1 MREPVATPILMTVAD
16 IIAMDNWLHRTQTA
30 IEKASQ
36 ISEDI
41 RGKPNDFYFLRL
53 FYTEQ
58 YLGWQSEDAL
68 YHAFCSIAFVI
79 YATLSIIWLRTQSA
93 FLQRHTTTRYLLIAS
108 LCIVPMFILLFF
120 AGGRNTMAPV
130 SPGVSELKKVCC
142 SQAFVFPREKAGD
155 LVTWYEEKPRR
166 SGDVD
171 VVIAH
176 YGRRNGELKLALTPP
191 VVQHIGRISSKGNE
205 PHKMF
210 NFGFEKFDW
219 RELRKEHAAAVD

>member
-1 MREPVATPILMTVAD
+1 
-16 IIAMDNWLHRTQTA
+16 MDGWLHRTQSALQT
-30 IEKASQ
+30 ASQ
-36 ISEDI
+36 LSEQK
-41 RGKPNDFYFLRL
+41 RGKANDFYFLRL

-58 YLGWQSEDAL
+58 YLGWQSEDAF
-68 YHAFCSIAFVI
+68 YHASWSIAFVI
-79 YATLSIIWLRTQSA
+79 YAALSIIWLRTQSA
-93 FLQRHTTTRYLLIAS
+93 FLQRHTTTRHLLIAS
-108 LCIVPMFILLFF
+108 LIVVPMFILLFF

-130 SPGVSELKKVCC
+130 PAGVSELKKVCC

-155 LVTWYEEKPRR
+155 IVTWYEEKPRR

-210 NFGFEKFDW
+210 NFGFEKFDV
-219 RELRKEHAAAVD
+219 ETLRREHAAAVG